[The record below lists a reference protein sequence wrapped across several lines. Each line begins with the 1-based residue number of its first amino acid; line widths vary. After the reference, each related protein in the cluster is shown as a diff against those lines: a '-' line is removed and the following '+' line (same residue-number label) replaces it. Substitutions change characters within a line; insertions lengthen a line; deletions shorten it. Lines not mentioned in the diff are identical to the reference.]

1 MEIEAIS
8 FTIMHMS
15 TKDVQRTT
23 NVYVLGAISN
33 DWSTMQLGSQVSH
46 DHQTW
51 PRTFNGTILGESYS
65 NNNTEKSLFVFQE
78 RNKVIEVW

>member
-33 DWSTMQLGSQVSH
+33 DWSTMPLGSRVSH

>member
-23 NVYVLGAISN
+23 NVYVLCAISN

-46 DHQTW
+46 DQMSQT
-51 PRTFNGTILGESYS
+51 S
-65 NNNTEKSLFVFQE
+65 NLTE
-78 RNKVIEVW
+78 NI